1 MEEKNKFNRE
11 YILWLE
17 EFTKKNNHFTTES
30 YIYYPRVFDSEES
43 KKIEDLKI
51 FYNNILSYGNENYI
65 YPKTFDYGKY
75 YNIKYNN
82 IGYRVIILTGNIRY
96 SCHRIEINDENEFI
110 DFDDVLNNKK
120 TPERDK
126 IYLSLKLLSNFID
139 NMVEANVPIEA
150 INETARTTINK
161 ALVRKKENNIKNI

>member
-1 MEEKNKFNRE
+1 M
-11 YILWLE
+11 
-17 EFTKKNNHFTTES
+17 TES

-96 SCHRIEINDENEFI
+96 SCHRIEINDKDEFI
-110 DFDDVLNNKK
+110 DFDDILNNKK
-120 TPERDK
+120 QKNVDTINLCLR
-126 IYLSLKLLSNFID
+126 LLEELINNMID
-139 NMVEANVPIEA
+139 YEVPISA
-150 INETARTTINK
+150 IEETTKDTINK
-161 ALVRKKENNIKNI
+161 ALVRKK